1 MGWFKLYTK
10 VSASGFELREFI
22 VRARKAPI
30 DPDRFMAA
38 VGTGAHVEYLA
49 HMVVNALFISK
60 GHRDDTLLTLV
71 LEDSPDFSRA
81 ISISGDSLG
90 NLQGMNED
98 AILKVCS
105 ESLRAGIGLAKEAT
119 VTSENGLQ
127 VTAISFEH
135 LVKTRVIDRQVYM
148 LDRKGEDIRE
158 TDLAEDAV
166 FLLTDHIPMPK
177 KTFKS
182 LARQGV
188 KKLSLGPVMLH
199 ASQCISV
206 IHNEM
211 DRINHAS
218 SDRVIR

>member
-1 MGWFKLYTK
+1 
-10 VSASGFELREFI
+10 
-22 VRARKAPI
+22 
-30 DPDRFMAA
+30 MAA

-81 ISISGDSLG
+81 ISIRGDSLG
-90 NLQGMNED
+90 NLQGMNEG

-105 ESLRAGIGLAKEAT
+105 ESLKAGIGLAKEAT

-135 LVKTRVIDRQVYM
+135 LVKTKVIDRQVYM

-158 TDLAEDAV
+158 TDLEEDAI

-177 KTFKS
+177 KTFNS
-182 LARQGV
+182 MARQGV

>member
-1 MGWFKLYTK
+1 LFKLFTK

-22 VRARKAPI
+22 VRARKAPV
-30 DPDRFMAA
+30 DPDRFLTA

-71 LEDSPDFSRA
+71 LEDSPDYSRA
-81 ISISGDSLG
+81 ISLQGDSLG
-90 NLQGMNED
+90 NMDGLNEA

-105 ESLRAGIGLAKEAT
+105 ESLRAGLGLEKEA
-119 VTSENGLQ
+119 SAIGENGVR

-135 LVKTRVIDRQVYM
+135 LVKSRAAEKQIYM
-148 LDRKGEDIRE
+148 LDRKGADIRE
-158 TDLAEDAV
+158 SEVGEDAV

-177 KTFKS
+177 KTFNS

-188 KKLSLGPVMLH
+188 KKLSLGPVVLH
-199 ASQCISV
+199 ASQCISI

-211 DRINHAS
+211 DRINLAS